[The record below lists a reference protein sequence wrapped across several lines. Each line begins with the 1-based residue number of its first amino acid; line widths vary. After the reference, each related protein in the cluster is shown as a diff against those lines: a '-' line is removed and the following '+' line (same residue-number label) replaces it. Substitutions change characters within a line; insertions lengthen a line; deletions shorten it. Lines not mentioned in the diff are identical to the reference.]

1 MPGTKPH
8 DRYRAPA
15 LDKGL
20 DILELLAGSEAGLS
34 QAEIAKALNRT
45 TNEIYRMLDRL
56 VRRNYVARAGGD
68 RYELT
73 LKLFALAHE
82 SPPIRRL
89 VSHAQPVLQRIAR
102 QAEQSCHMVVLDRGA
117 VVCIAQAD
125 APGYWGFG
133 IRVGS
138 RIGLLNTGSGHVFL
152 AMASAAERQM
162 MLDEHEPVRDEHA
175 PADLEEQ
182 LALVRE
188 RAYEIKESQQLRGV
202 MNISVPVLGP
212 NSAVLAVM
220 TSPYVHRLD
229 TPEALPPDAVLVLL
243 QAASSEISR
252 MVGALTG

>member
-1 MPGTKPH
+1 MLEGKPR

-102 QAEQSCHMVVLDRGA
+102 QAGQSCHIVVLDRGA
-117 VVCIAQAD
+117 VICIAQAD

-133 IRVGS
+133 IRVGT
-138 RIGLLNTGSGHVFL
+138 RIGLANTGSGQVFL
-152 AMASAAERQM
+152 ALASEPERQM
-162 MLDEHEPVRDEHA
+162 MLEEHEPVRGELVPD
-175 PADLEEQ
+175 DLEEE
-182 LALVRE
+182 LRAVRE
-188 RAYEIKESQQLRGV
+188 QGYQMRESQQLRGV

-212 NSAVLAVM
+212 NAGVLAVM

-229 TPEALPPDAVLVLL
+229 TSEALQPEAVLDLL
-243 QAASSEISR
+243 RAGSTDISR
-252 MVGALTG
+252 MAGALTG